1 MAQFRY
7 LAVVTLFII
16 TAIFLC
22 CSGCQKNPPLQ
33 PSNKGDTELLVFGA
47 PWCPPCNREIIELDK
62 KLSEIKAAT
71 HKYKVTVM
79 AVEGQARGSQA
90 DDAACLRWKDRL
102 GVSNVLFTAS
112 SWEDYKKYYEQR
124 GNIPG
129 VVAVDFSGK
138 QLKVF
143 TPGTQAD
150 ELMEFLLSRIN

>member
-1 MAQFRY
+1 MAQLKY
-7 LAVVTLFII
+7 LAVVALFII
-16 TAIFLC
+16 TALFFC
-22 CSGCQKNPPLQ
+22 CSCQKNTQ
-33 PSNKGDTELLVFGA
+33 PEPQNKGDTELLLFGA

-62 KLSEIKAAT
+62 KLSEIKSAT

-102 GVSNVLFTAS
+102 SVNNVLFTAS
-112 SWEDYKKYYEQR
+112 SWDEYKKYYGQK

-138 QLKVF
+138 QLKIF
-143 TPGTQAD
+143 TPGTQSD